1 MDLFFLRHGEAGDS
15 ATWAGPDGE
24 RPLTAAGRLELEA
37 LVEVLIPQRMRL
49 DNLVS
54 SPLARA
60 YQTAEIVAQRTGL
73 GVEVDDLLRPG
84 FDLNRLRQVL
94 RRYPAARRV
103 MLVGHEPDF
112 SATISA
118 LIGGGS
124 LTLKKA
130 GLARVRLP
138 DVRDARG
145 SLLWLT
151 SPGLLLG
158 DN

>member
-1 MDLFFLRHGEAGDS
+1 M
-15 ATWAGPDGE
+15 
-24 RPLTAAGRLELEA
+24 GRRELEA
-37 LVEVLIPQRMRL
+37 LVELLSPQRVRL

-60 YQTAEIVAQRTGL
+60 YQTAEIVANHTGL
-73 GVEVDDLLRPG
+73 GVEVDDLLKPG
-84 FDLNRLRQVL
+84 FDIAGLRQLL
-94 RRYPAARRV
+94 RRYSAARRI

-138 DVRDARG
+138 DVREARG
-145 SLLWLT
+145 TLLWLT

-158 DN
+158 VN